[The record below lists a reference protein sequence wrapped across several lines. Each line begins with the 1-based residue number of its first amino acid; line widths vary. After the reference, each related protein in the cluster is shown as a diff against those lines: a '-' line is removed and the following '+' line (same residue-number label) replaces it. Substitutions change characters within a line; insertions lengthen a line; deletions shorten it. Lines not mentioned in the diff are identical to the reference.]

1 MEYKVWHFL
10 LTTQTPFVQHDESGK
25 SKLHLC
31 FIRCTF
37 AEGCRYEANDATHDY
52 RILIFPAIS
61 QAESPFSSLQSAK
74 EKTTV
79 LQDLRKICTPQA
91 SLSDEAWEKLML
103 SDENNKQ
110 HIREA
115 IVAMERNNQ
124 SNYWEALGKVEC
136 PDM

>member
-1 MEYKVWHFL
+1 MCIYLNLMILIKIIR
-10 LTTQTPFVQHDESGK
+10 G
-25 SKLHLC
+25 
-31 FIRCTF
+31 FIR
-37 AEGCRYEANDATHDY
+37 
-52 RILIFPAIS
+52 
-61 QAESPFSSLQSAK
+61 AESPFSSLQSAK

>member
-37 AEGCRYEANDATHDY
+37 AMLLMITVF
-52 RILIFPAIS
+52 LTFPAIS

>member
-1 MEYKVWHFL
+1 MKPTTL
-10 LTTQTPFVQHDESGK
+10 L
-25 SKLHLC
+25 
-31 FIRCTF
+31 
-37 AEGCRYEANDATHDY
+37 
-52 RILIFPAIS
+52 LIFTFFAMPGIVC
-61 QAESPFSSLQSAK
+61 AESPFSSLQSAK

>member
-1 MEYKVWHFL
+1 MKPTTL
-10 LTTQTPFVQHDESGK
+10 L
-25 SKLHLC
+25 
-31 FIRCTF
+31 
-37 AEGCRYEANDATHDY
+37 
-52 RILIFPAIS
+52 LIFTFFAMPGIVY
-61 QAESPFSSLQSAK
+61 AESPFSSLQSAK

-115 IVAMERNNQ
+115 IVAMER
-124 SNYWEALGKVEC
+124 
-136 PDM
+136 